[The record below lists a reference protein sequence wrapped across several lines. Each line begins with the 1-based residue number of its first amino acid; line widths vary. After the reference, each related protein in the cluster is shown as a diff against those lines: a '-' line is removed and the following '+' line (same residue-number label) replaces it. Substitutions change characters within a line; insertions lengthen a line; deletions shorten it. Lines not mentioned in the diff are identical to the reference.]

1 MMYRNGML
9 SKLKDAGIELHVRSA
24 FLQGLFFLPLHG
36 LKDRFRDAI
45 PHLTKLKS
53 IASEANLTIPELS
66 LLWLVSL
73 EEVSRVIIGVDN
85 MEQLKTHLNT
95 LNKKVH
101 PDVFEKALCVHY
113 ENENILNPS
122 LWK

>member
-1 MMYRNGML
+1 MYRNGML

-53 IASEANLTIPELS
+53 IASEADLTIPELS

-73 EEVSRVIIGVDN
+73 VEVSRVIIGVDN
-85 MEQLKTHLNT
+85 MEQLKTHIKTQT
-95 LNKKVH
+95 LLIYS
-101 PDVFEKALCVHY
+101 PGMIWFIYLFIIIIIY
-113 ENENILNPS
+113 YYYYYYYY
-122 LWK
+122 